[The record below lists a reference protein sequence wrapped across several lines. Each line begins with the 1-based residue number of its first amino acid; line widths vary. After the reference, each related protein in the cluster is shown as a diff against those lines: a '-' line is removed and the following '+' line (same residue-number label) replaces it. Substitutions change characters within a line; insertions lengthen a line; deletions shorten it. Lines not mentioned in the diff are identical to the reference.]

1 MESKSKEKLDI
12 ESVNNT
18 DKNSNLKGDI
28 YIYLLKKILYFPI
41 GRNLLLKQLQKKV
54 YNEAVEKNTKFPK
67 NVQIKK
73 YEMVVAALET
83 ITRNIDRGYISKE
96 YGDKAIN
103 NFIKYNLTQPEL
115 VEDIKEN
122 FEKKYGVKP
131 PFFAIISPTQKCGLK
146 CLGCYASSTINAP
159 TLPYDIVDKI
169 VGETFNE
176 WGCRFMTITGGE
188 PLMYNSHGKTLFNI
202 WEKYPQMFF
211 LFYTNGILINKEIAE
226 KLEKLGNVTPAIS
239 VEGFEKETDERR
251 GKGVYKK
258 ILEAAKNLREAGV
271 PFGVSIT
278 ATSKNIDLLLED
290 KFYDYVFQE
299 LGATYMWMFQ
309 LMPIGQAKD
318 MKECMI
324 TPKQRI
330 NLYRKWE
337 YLIKEKKY
345 PIADFWNSGVLSN
358 GCIAYGRDAGY
369 LYVDWNGNIMPCVF
383 VPYYEDNII
392 DLYSKDKKLADA
404 LFSQLFINGRKWQDK
419 VGFAHMKDPDNWLM
433 PCSIRDNYSNFKKN
447 IITKN
452 TKPEDICAKQAIESE
467 EYEKVLEE
475 FDKEVEKLTLPIWK
489 KEYLEDN

>member
-1 MESKSKEKLDI
+1 
-12 ESVNNT
+12 
-18 DKNSNLKGDI
+18 
-28 YIYLLKKILYFPI
+28 
-41 GRNLLLKQLQKKV
+41 
-54 YNEAVEKNTKFPK
+54 
-67 NVQIKK
+67 
-73 YEMVVAALET
+73 
-83 ITRNIDRGYISKE
+83 
-96 YGDKAIN
+96 
-103 NFIKYNLTQPEL
+103 
-115 VEDIKEN
+115 
-122 FEKKYGVKP
+122 
-131 PFFAIISPTQKCGLK
+131 
-146 CLGCYASSTINAP
+146 
-159 TLPYDIVDKI
+159 
-169 VGETFNE
+169 
-176 WGCRFMTITGGE
+176 
-188 PLMYNSHGKTLFNI
+188 
-202 WEKYPQMFF
+202 
-211 LFYTNGILINKEIAE
+211 
-226 KLEKLGNVTPAIS
+226 
-239 VEGFEKETDERR
+239 
-251 GKGVYKK
+251 
-258 ILEAAKNLREAGV
+258 
-271 PFGVSIT
+271 
-278 ATSKNIDLLLED
+278 
-290 KFYDYVFQE
+290 
-299 LGATYMWMFQ
+299 MWMFQ